1 MNEEQIEKLE
11 GLKQQMRI
19 KQQKQRLQNNTLLQ
33 ECLAAIK
40 LYTIIEDEEE
50 IKHIIRLV
58 SLPEVEIYSHD
69 DTIILEDDEDYYI
82 VWDEASL
89 PVLMTSGKSIREN
102 WDDVMAVAFETYF
115 VAVSSEK
122 AIGIRH

>member
-40 LYTIIEDEEE
+40 PYTIIEDEEE
-50 IKHIIRLV
+50 IKHIIHLV
-58 SLPEVEIYSHD
+58 SLPEVEMHSLMPLK
-69 DTIILEDDEDYYI
+69 LEEKLHPIRYNNLRH
-82 VWDEASL
+82 L
-89 PVLMTSGKSIREN
+89 PM
-102 WDDVMAVAFETYF
+102 
-115 VAVSSEK
+115 
-122 AIGIRH
+122 